1 MPDFPT
7 PHLSAEA
14 QARYDSF
21 KAKLPAKDLEY
32 SFDSDEVVAFLIPP
46 EFAPV
51 FNLLPFVQSAPPKI
65 PVHIVP
71 GLSIMVYLKKN
82 GGTYPIYPTTQGQP
96 N

>member
-1 MPDFPT
+1 MPET
-7 PHLSAEA
+7 SHLSPEA

-21 KAKLPAKDLEY
+21 ASKFHSRDLED

-46 EFAPV
+46 EFSSI
-51 FNLLPFVQSAPPKI
+51 FNLLPFAKTAPPRI

-71 GLSIMVYLKKN
+71 GLSLMVYLKKN
-82 GGTYPIYPTTQGQP
+82 GGTYPIYPPTQGQP